1 MTKTKE
7 YTKKSLIVLLGM
19 LFMGIGINLILYAN
33 IGADP
38 FTTGV
43 MGVFSAINRVGTYSF
58 GTAQIIINVVFITI
72 AFLLNKRKIGF
83 GTLISALVIGVFID
97 FWKPIITGGLP
108 AEPTFLL
115 SLILLIA
122 GVLIVSTGIA
132 IYVSP
137 DFGLGAGEI
146 LPMILSEK
154 TGWKFRYLKIAG
166 DLIFFLIGISLG
178 AVYGVGTIIGLV
190 LMGPTI
196 HFLLP
201 YAKKLFHV

>member
-7 YTKKSLIVLLGM
+7 YAKKSLIVLLGM
-19 LFMGIGINLILYAN
+19 FFMAIGINLILYAN

-43 MGVFSAINRVGTYSF
+43 MGVFAAINRVGTYTF
-58 GTAQIIINVVFITI
+58 GTAQIIINVAFISI
-72 AFLLNKRKIGF
+72 AFVLNKKKIGF

-97 FWKPIITGGLP
+97 FWKPILLALLP
-108 AEPTFLL
+108 AAPTFIL
-115 SLILLIA
+115 SLVVLVMGL
-122 GVLIVSTGIA
+122 LIVSTGIA

-146 LPMILSEK
+146 LPMIISEK
-154 TGWKFRYLKIAG
+154 TGWKFRYVKIAG
-166 DLIFFLIGISLG
+166 DLLFFLIGISLG

-190 LMGPTI
+190 LMGPLI

-201 YAKKLFHV
+201 YAKKIFRV

>member
-7 YTKKSLIVLLGM
+7 YIKKSLIVLLGM
-19 LFMGIGINLILYAN
+19 LFMAIGINLILYAN

-108 AEPTFLL
+108 VEPTFLF